1 MPRIFLSN
9 FHFEHELAD
18 SRFVPTRKLME
29 INARNALSWVKMAR
43 EGDVIVLPEV
53 AAVNEIAANVREAV
67 KGVDVVSGDRLPL
80 GPDWIATPWGWTTSV
95 IELSKKN
102 RWTMNAPSVD
112 AVKRVNSRR
121 YAFELESTTM
131 LQPEPSL
138 LAESMDDV
146 TSFLNQSAASEWLI
160 KGEFGMSGRERIRVE
175 GSLLNAS
182 QLGWLKREF
191 SAGRAVVIE
200 PMLDCLDEVS
210 VHYDVEPDGVAHRVG
225 IVALTSDARGQF
237 AKAVV
242 GTVEDQQA
250 RFAEWE
256 TVLSHT
262 DHAARDA
269 SRTGYVG
276 PLGIDVMR
284 YRKRDGTMAFR
295 PLQDINARWTMG
307 RLALEVARN

>member
-18 SRFVPTRKLME
+18 SRFVPTRKLLE
-29 INARNALSWVKMAR
+29 INARNALSWVKMAQ
-43 EGDVIVLPEV
+43 EGDVIALPEV
-53 AAVNEIAANVREAV
+53 AAANDIAANLREV
-67 KGVDVVSGDRLPL
+67 IKGVDVVSGDRLPL
-80 GPDWIATPWGWTTSV
+80 GPEWIATPWGWTTSM

-102 RWTMNAPSVD
+102 RWTMNAPSIDV
-112 AVKRVNSRR
+112 VKRVNSRR
-121 YAFELESTTM
+121 YAFELETSTT

-138 LAESMDDV
+138 LAGSMDDV
-146 TSFLNQSAASEWLI
+146 MSFLNQSAASPWLI

-175 GSLLNAS
+175 GPLLNAS

-200 PMLDCLDEVS
+200 PMLDRLDEVS
-210 VHYDVEPDGVAHRVG
+210 VHYDVEPDGVARRVG
-225 IVALTSDARGQF
+225 IVALMSDERGQF
-237 AKAVV
+237 AKAIV
-242 GTVEDQQA
+242 GTDEDQRV

-269 SRTGYVG
+269 SRIGYLG
-276 PLGIDVMR
+276 PLGIDAMR
-284 YRKRDGTMAFR
+284 YRKLDGAMAFR

-307 RLALEVARN
+307 RLALEAARN

>member
-18 SRFVPTRKLME
+18 SRFVPTRRLLE

-43 EGDVIVLPEV
+43 EGDVIVLPDVAAANEV
-53 AAVNEIAANVREAV
+53 AANIREVA
-67 KGVDVVSGDRLPL
+67 KGVEVVSGDQLPV
-80 GPDWIATPWGWTTSV
+80 GPEWIATPWGWTTTV
-95 IELSKKN
+95 LELSKKN
-102 RWTMNAPSVD
+102 RWTMNAPSINV
-112 AVKRVNSRR
+112 VTRVNSRR
-121 YAFELESTTM
+121 YAFELEATTT
-131 LQPEPSL
+131 LRPEPSL
-138 LAESMDDV
+138 LAGSMDDV

-175 GSLLNAS
+175 GPLLNAS
-182 QLGWLKREF
+182 QLGWLRREF
-191 SAGRAVVIE
+191 SAGRAAVIE
-200 PMLDCLDEVS
+200 PMLDRLEEVS

-225 IVALTSDARGQF
+225 IVALMSDERGQF
-237 AKAVV
+237 ARAIV
-242 GTVEDQQA
+242 GTLEDQQV
-250 RFAEWE
+250 RYAEWE

-269 SRTGYVG
+269 SRTGYLG

-284 YRKRDGTMAFR
+284 YRKRDGVMAFR

>member
-18 SRFVPTRKLME
+18 SRFVPTRKLLD

-53 AAVNEIAANVREAV
+53 AAANEIAANIREVA
-67 KGVDVVSGDRLPL
+67 KGAEVVSGDRLPV
-80 GPDWIATPWGWTTSV
+80 GPEWIATPWGWTTTML
-95 IELSKKN
+95 ELSKKS
-102 RWTMNAPSVD
+102 RWAFNAPSIDV
-112 AVKRVNSRR
+112 VKRVNSRR
-121 YAFELESTTM
+121 YASELESTTM

-138 LAESMDDV
+138 LAGSMDDV
-146 TSFLNQSAASEWLI
+146 TSFLNQSAPSPWLI
-160 KGEFGMSGRERIRVE
+160 KGEFGMSGRERIRVK

-200 PMLDCLDEVS
+200 PMLDRLDEVS

-237 AKAVV
+237 AQAVV
-242 GTVEDQQA
+242 GTGEDQQT
-250 RFAEWE
+250 RYAEWE

-262 DHAARDA
+262 DHAAQEA
-269 SRTGYVG
+269 SRIGYVG
-276 PLGIDVMR
+276 PLGIDAMR
-284 YRKRDGTMAFR
+284 YRTHDGEMGFR

-307 RLALEVARN
+307 RLALELARK